1 MRQAWNN
8 VLSAWIN
15 VGSEDAVLL
24 GLVMLFPPL
33 FDHIPFAQQL
43 PVHTPL
49 FYHIPFAQQPNSA
62 WMLFIHIPFAHAAMQ
77 RNSLFPDLTEY
88 KTRPGKSFKNI
99 QPSIETRT
107 YVWYNGISHNCQGA
121 ERGCSRMS
129 RHFDFSITRNRN
141 APIS

>member
-15 VGSEDAVLL
+15 VGSENAVLL

-33 FDHIPFAQQL
+33 FD
-43 PVHTPL
+43 
-49 FYHIPFAQQPNSA
+49 HIPFAQQPNSA

>member
-15 VGSEDAVLL
+15 VGSENAVLL

-49 FYHIPFAQQPNSA
+49 FLPYPLRSA
-62 WMLFIHIPFAHAAMQ
+62 AELRLDAFHPYPVRSCGDAAEFIVP
-77 RNSLFPDLTEY
+77 
-88 KTRPGKSFKNI
+88 
-99 QPSIETRT
+99 
-107 YVWYNGISHNCQGA
+107 
-121 ERGCSRMS
+121 
-129 RHFDFSITRNRN
+129 
-141 APIS
+141 